1 MRPLI
6 FLLLLLFGASSAA
19 EPLYH
24 TYSIVARDPDT
35 GELGVAVQTH
45 WFAVG
50 SRVPWA
56 EAGIGA
62 VATQSFTEVSYG
74 PLGLQLMKAGKT
86 AQQAL
91 SSLLATDS
99 GREVRQVA
107 MIDTNGNTAAHTGA
121 KCIAQA
127 GHQMGPNYSV
137 QANMMEKSTVWRA
150 MATAFENAKGD
161 LAERMLLALE
171 AAQKEGGDIRGKQSA
186 AILVVTG
193 KPTGVPWKD
202 RLIDLRVEDHAEP
215 LQELRRLV
223 QTHRA
228 YRLMDR
234 GDELV
239 AEKKIAEGMKEYEN
253 ALRLLPQN
261 DEIIFWSGISL
272 FTAGEEKKAMELL
285 QPLFG
290 REPRWLALLERLPAA
305 DLLRQ
310 SEAEKIRTMYTAALK

>member
-1 MRPLI
+1 MRSFTFF
-6 FLLLLLFGASSAA
+6 FLLSFAAIGAA

-35 GELGVAVQTH
+35 GEFGVAVQTH

-56 EAGIGA
+56 EAGVGA

-86 AQQAL
+86 APEAL
-91 SSLLATDS
+91 SSLLASDS
-99 GREVRQVA
+99 GREVRQVG
-107 MIDTNGNTAAHTGA
+107 MIDSRGNTAVHTGD

-127 GHQMGPNYSV
+127 GHKMGSNYSV
-137 QANMMEKSTVWRA
+137 QANMMEKSTVWPA
-150 MATAFENAKGD
+150 MAVAFENAKGD
-161 LAERMLLALE
+161 LAERMLAALE

-186 AILVVTG
+186 AILVVSG
-193 KPTGVPWKD
+193 KPTGVSWKD

-215 LQELRRLV
+215 LLELRRLL
-223 QTHRA
+223 QIHHA

-239 AEKKIAEGMKEYEN
+239 AEKKISEGMKEYER
-253 ALRLLPQN
+253 ALQLLPQN

-272 FTAGEEKKAMELL
+272 FTAGEEKRAMEML
-285 QPLFG
+285 QPLFR
-290 REPRWLALLERLPAA
+290 REPRWFALLERLPAA
-305 DLLRQ
+305 DLLKQ
-310 SEAEKIRTMYTAALK
+310 SEAEKLRSLYTTGLK